1 MGNCCGVLKVDY
13 MVYVCIGDLK
23 GVGINVNVKICLYD
37 SEGNVMQDIM
47 LDNFFCDDFEVGFM
61 DIFYVLEF
69 KNFGNIIFK
78 IEFWRD
84 DLGVVSDWYVNKILV
99 ENCKFNDIFVFF
111 VYCWIRLNFYYK
123 IVYFDMLLF

>member
-1 MGNCCGVLKVDY
+1 

-47 LDNFFCDDFEVGFM
+47 LDNFFWDDFEVGFM